1 MDEQKK
7 YFMKNFLALFI
18 IITSFSVKS
27 QKVAYKIFE
36 KGGKESSYEALYNS
50 SVNQDIV
57 MFGEL
62 HDDAIVHWL
71 QYELTADLHKKS
83 GRNLV
88 LGAEMF
94 EADNQTIL
102 DEYLQGKINERNFL
116 DDARLWSN
124 YKTDYQALVEFAKN
138 NKLPFIATNI
148 PRRYAAMVNSGG
160 FEALDKLSNQ
170 AKQWMVS
177 LPPKYDS
184 ELSSYKKMLE
194 MMGSPSG
201 GAMQGR
207 NMENF
212 PKAQAI
218 KDATMAHFILKNFE
232 KGKLFVHY
240 QGAFHSDDY
249 QGIVWYLKEE
259 NKNLKI
265 LTISVSRQED
275 MSKLDEEYL
284 NKADFI
290 VVVSDSMTKTH

>member
-1 MDEQKK
+1 
-7 YFMKNFLALFI
+7 MKNILTLII
-18 IITSFSVKS
+18 IITSLSVNA
-27 QKVAYKIFE
+27 QKLAYKIFE
-36 KGGKESSYEALYNS
+36 KGGKLSSYEDLYNS
-50 SVNQDIV
+50 AVKQDVI

-83 GRNLV
+83 GRTLI

-102 DEYLQGKINERNFL
+102 DEYLQGKIKERNFI

-124 YKTDYQALVEFAKN
+124 YKTDYRALVEFAKE

-148 PRRYAAMVNSGG
+148 PRRYAAMVNSDG
-160 FEALDKLSNQ
+160 FEALANISDQ
-170 AKQWMVS
+170 AKQWMTP
-177 LPPKYDS
+177 LPPKYDP
-184 ELSSYKKMLE
+184 ELTSYKKMLE
-194 MMGSPSG
+194 MMNSST
-201 GAMQGR
+201 GAGMKSR

-240 QGAFHSDDY
+240 HGAYHSDDY
-249 QGIVWYLKEE
+249 EGIIWYLKEE

-265 LTISVSRQED
+265 VSISVSRQED
-275 MSKLDEEYL
+275 ISKLDEKYL

-290 VVVSDSMTKTH
+290 IVVSDSMTKTY

>member
-1 MDEQKK
+1 
-7 YFMKNFLALFI
+7 MKNILTIVI
-18 IITSFSVKS
+18 IFTSLSINA
-27 QKVAYKIFE
+27 QKAAYKIFE
-36 KGGKESSYEALYNS
+36 KGGKLSSYEDLYNS
-50 SVNQDIV
+50 AVKQDVI

-83 GRNLV
+83 GRTLI

-102 DEYLQGKINERNFL
+102 DEYLQGKIKERNFL

-124 YKTDYQALVEFAKN
+124 YKTDYRALVEFAKE

-160 FEALDKLSNQ
+160 FEALDNLSDQ
-170 AKQWMVS
+170 AKQWMAP
-177 LPPKYDS
+177 LPPKYDP

-194 MMGSPSG
+194 MMNSSP
-201 GAMQGR
+201 GAGMKNR
-207 NMENF
+207 NIENF

-232 KGKLFVHY
+232 KGKLFVHCH
-240 QGAFHSDDY
+240 GAFHSDDY
-249 QGIVWYLKEE
+249 QGIVWYLKEK

-265 LTISVSRQED
+265 VTISVSRQED
-275 MSKLDEEYL
+275 ISKLDEEYL
-284 NKADFI
+284 NRADFI
-290 VVVSDSMTKTH
+290 IVVSDSMTKTH